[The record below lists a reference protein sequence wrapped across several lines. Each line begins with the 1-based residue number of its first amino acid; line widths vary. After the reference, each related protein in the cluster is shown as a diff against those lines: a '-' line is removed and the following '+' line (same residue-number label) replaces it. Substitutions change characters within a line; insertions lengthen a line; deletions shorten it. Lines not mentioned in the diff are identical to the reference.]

1 MTGNNKSLLSE
12 YLVESEWLEAHL
24 DDPTLVIVDVDAESS
39 YKRGHVPEA
48 GSLHPDYERDPD
60 TGWVIT
66 MPPDRF
72 AEVCKD
78 LCIGDTSQVVIYDNN
93 MSLPATRLWWVLKRY
108 GHTNVRVLN
117 GGWRSWVLEK
127 RPVSFEEPSL
137 LNSSTFTP
145 RPDDSMLGVLG
156 DVKKAC
162 SLNDAVIWDVRTE
175 GEYDGSVNRGNNR
188 AGHIASAVHLEWSEL
203 MVPTTHL
210 FKQDDEIRE
219 ILSAAGITPDKT
231 AYAY

>member
-1 MTGNNKSLLSE
+1 MTGNDYSLRSE
-12 YLVESEWLEAHL
+12 YLVESDWLEAHL
-24 DDPTLVIVDVDAESS
+24 ADPNLVIVDVDVESS
-39 YKRGHVPEA
+39 YKRGHLPGA
-48 GSLHPDYERDPD
+48 TSLHPDYERDPD
-60 TGWVIT
+60 TGWVST

-72 AEVCKD
+72 AEVCNG
-78 LCIGDTSQVVIYDNN
+78 LGIGDTSQVVIYDNN

-108 GHTNVRVLN
+108 GHPNVRVLN
-117 GGWRSWVLEK
+117 GGWRTWLQEK

-137 LNSSTFTP
+137 PNRSTFTP
-145 RPDDSMLGVLG
+145 RADESMVGVLD
-156 DVKKAC
+156 DVKNAC
-162 SLNDAVIWDVRTE
+162 SLSDAVIWDVRTE

-203 MVPTTHL
+203 MVPDTHL
-210 FKQDDEIRE
+210 FKQDDAMRG